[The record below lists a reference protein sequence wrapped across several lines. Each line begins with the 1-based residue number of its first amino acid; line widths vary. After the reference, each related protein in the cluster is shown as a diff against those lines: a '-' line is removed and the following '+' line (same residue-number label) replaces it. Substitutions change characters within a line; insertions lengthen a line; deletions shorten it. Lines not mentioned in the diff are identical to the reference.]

1 MWETCSNLFFLVF
14 ITTFI
19 TESGVDAYDDGV
31 DAYDE
36 EYDEYDPNDI
46 PIEQA
51 APDGYGAPPPAEYEL
66 PDYEVPD
73 YEAPAEEEI
82 VEDKS
87 VEEEYVPAEV
97 EGNKTSLHSTP
108 SGL

>member
-1 MWETCSNLFFLVF
+1 MIFGPSCEKHALIFFLVF

-19 TESGVDAYDDGV
+19 TESGVDAYDD
-31 DAYDE
+31 

-73 YEAPAEEEI
+73 YEAPADEEI
-82 VEDKS
+82 VDDKS

-97 EGNKTSLHSTP
+97 EGNKHPFL
-108 SGL
+108 